1 MHTTSISCHELDRNG
16 ADVRTRHD
24 QGVLVGTSYNCDS
37 SVLHSSLMLSVARG
51 LSLGLRVTPRL
62 PGRLLKL
69 RPPPI
74 ANPPLALYAS
84 RQFSSTRPK
93 SAKYFRFEVDP
104 EQPLNYRRWN
114 TGTQIFGGIV
124 VLSAAYYALQYA
136 PRSLRCARYSRVC
149 SLETVPET
157 GRWRFMDASP
167 KFETRVRLKH
177 ESTANSASY
186 NRDPLR
192 WQRCL
197 TRSC

>member
-1 MHTTSISCHELDRNG
+1 MHTTSISCRELDRNG

-74 ANPPLALYAS
+74 ANPPLALDAS

-124 VLSAAYYALQYA
+124 VLSAAYYVLQYA
-136 PRSLRCARYSRVC
+136 PVRSGVPATHAFAVSRLYRKPVDGGSWTPAQNLRPGCA
-149 SLETVPET
+149 
-157 GRWRFMDASP
+157 
-167 KFETRVRLKH
+167 
-177 ESTANSASY
+177 
-186 NRDPLR
+186 
-192 WQRCL
+192 
-197 TRSC
+197 